1 MSTLSPAKPL
11 TLEAA
16 TRALP
21 SLHAWMR
28 ADAAYSALVA
38 HEPPLA
44 RVDRLLQAARASVPD
59 GLTLLAGDIDDAREH
74 VRGELT
80 RYTVAVLD
88 ADAARGQAKNWLH
101 HAGVNIWRG
110 DHHAM
115 LCEAAES
122 EPDGGAAVAA
132 FLASWMDY
140 ITET

>member
-1 MSTLSPAKPL
+1 MTLSPTGDL

-28 ADAAYSALVA
+28 ADAAYSALVSST
-38 HEPPLA
+38 PPLA
-44 RVDRLLQAARASVPD
+44 RIDRLLEYARALVPD
-59 GLTLLAGDIDDAREH
+59 GMTLLAGDIDDAREH
-74 VRGELT
+74 VTGEHT
-80 RYTVAVLD
+80 RYSVAVLD
-88 ADAARGQAKNWLH
+88 ADLLRTQAKNWLH

-132 FLASWMDY
+132 FLAAWMDY
-140 ITET
+140 LQET

>member
-1 MSTLSPAKPL
+1 MNTLSPAKPL

-28 ADAAYSALVA
+28 ADAAYSALVSRT
-38 HEPPLA
+38 PPLVFIERLLLTA
-44 RVDRLLQAARASVPD
+44 IDACPEDRLL
-59 GLTLLAGDIDDAREH
+59 LLADLEDAREH
-74 VRGELT
+74 VKGEAARHAT
-80 RYTVAVLD
+80 AVLD
-88 ADAARGQAKNWLH
+88 ADLARGQAKNWLH